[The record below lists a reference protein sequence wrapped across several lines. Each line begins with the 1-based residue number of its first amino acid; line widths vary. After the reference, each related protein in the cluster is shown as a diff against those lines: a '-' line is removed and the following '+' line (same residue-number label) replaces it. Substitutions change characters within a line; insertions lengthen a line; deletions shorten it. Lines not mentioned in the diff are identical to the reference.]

1 MHDISHTKSNI
12 MKPCKV
18 KALSLHDSIS
28 LGEVELGLSCEHR
41 PSEEEMRRLPLLLR
55 LLSSSRPL
63 SSIPTFPLPP
73 IEGGG
78 GDGGAN
84 NGNDNEGTNDNDEL
98 VSSKSDTTDDVIQ
111 QAVNRLEDRAALY
124 SAAEGVEVVACHLAP
139 YVCRKISRLAPLQR
153 TKVKATTGGS
163 GSGAGATAKTAG
175 GGEFGTD
182 ELARLAAN
190 PVLAST
196 SRSSSTATATAKRQK
211 MSSEASDD
219 LQTDNLDEDEDM
231 ADVNSGGDATATQNA
246 NNKRRRASSAAHESV
261 LAAGNSEDSQ
271 EATVTKTLSELALLV
286 VQSLQSTATPR
297 KEDND
302 GGGGGGG
309 EEGEEKSSLSLTIE
323 DSILA
328 EPRQGQG
335 SGSASAA
342 SIGSV
347 GGGAMVASDLGSMV
361 VSLMHHAP
369 VLRHRHVAVSLLHC
383 IAASR
388 FDSSRVDSNNVD
400 FHSVS

>member
-1 MHDISHTKSNI
+1 MVSLVKHNTMKASNG
-12 MKPCKV
+12 

-28 LGEVELGLSCEHR
+28 LGEVELGLSSEHR
-41 PSEEEMRRLPLLLR
+41 PSEEEVRRLPLLLR

-73 IEGGG
+73 I
-78 GDGGAN
+78 D
-84 NGNDNEGTNDNDEL
+84 DNDDDDDDN
-98 VSSKSDTTDDVIQ
+98 KSESTDVIIQ

-153 TKVKATTGGS
+153 MKVKGGKKSGTGSAKTGG
-163 GSGAGATAKTAG
+163 A
-175 GGEFGTD
+175 GEFGTD

-190 PVLAST
+190 PVLASGQ
-196 SRSSSTATATAKRQK
+196 RSSSTATSKRQK

-219 LQTDNLDEDEDM
+219 LQTDLQTDEDEDM
-231 ADVNSGGDATATQNA
+231 ADASGNATQNAITNA

-286 VQSLQSTATPR
+286 VQSLQSNATPR
-297 KEDND
+297 KADND
-302 GGGGGGG
+302 GGGG
-309 EEGEEKSSLSLTIE
+309 EGEEKSSLSLTIE

-335 SGSASAA
+335 SGGSASA
-342 SIGSV
+342 SVSMGSV
-347 GGGAMVASDLGSMV
+347 GGGGAMVASDLGSMV

-369 VLRHRHVAVSLLHC
+369 VLRHRHVAVSLLYTLRC
-383 IAASR
+383 VVRSR
-388 FDSSRVDSNNVD
+388 FESC
-400 FHSVS
+400 

>member
-1 MHDISHTKSNI
+1 MLDISNNT
-12 MKPCKV
+12 MKPSSGKP
-18 KALSLHDSIS
+18 LSLHDSIS

-41 PSEEEMRRLPLLLR
+41 PSDEEVRRLPLLLR

-73 IEGGG
+73 LNADE
-78 GDGGAN
+78 DDE
-84 NGNDNEGTNDNDEL
+84 NDDVL
-98 VSSKSDTTDDVIQ
+98 SSKSDTDDVIQ

-153 TKVKATTGGS
+153 TKVKGGKGVKTG
-163 GSGAGATAKTAG
+163 A
-175 GGEFGTD
+175 GEFGTE

-196 SRSSSTATATAKRQK
+196 SRSPSTSKRQK
-211 MSSEASDD
+211 VSSEASDD
-219 LQTDNLDEDEDM
+219 LQTDDLDEDEDM
-231 ADVNSGGDATATQNA
+231 ADVSGDATATATQNA
-246 NNKRRRASSAAHESV
+246 NNKRHRASAAHESV

-302 GGGGGGG
+302 GG
-309 EEGEEKSSLSLTIE
+309 EGEEKSSLSLTIE

-369 VLRHRHVAVSLLHC
+369 VLRHRHVAVSLIRC
-383 IAASR
+383 VATKGIEWSR
-388 FDSSRVDSNNVD
+388 IK
-400 FHSVS
+400 

>member
-1 MHDISHTKSNI
+1 MISGKESTMKSSNG
-12 MKPCKV
+12 

-41 PSEEEMRRLPLLLR
+41 PSEEEVRRLPLLLR

-73 IEGGG
+73 PDDE
-78 GDGGAN
+78 D
-84 NGNDNEGTNDNDEL
+84 EENDEL
-98 VSSKSDTTDDVIQ
+98 SSDTDVIIQ

-153 TKVKATTGGS
+153 TKKSKGASAKAGELEY
-163 GSGAGATAKTAG
+163 
-175 GGEFGTD
+175 EFGTQ
-182 ELARLAAN
+182 ELSRLATN
-190 PVLAST
+190 PVLST
-196 SRSSSTATATAKRQK
+196 ASRSGSTGKRQK
-211 MSSEASDD
+211 MSSEALQQREHTTSASDGISDD
-219 LQTDNLDEDEDM
+219 LDDDEDM
-231 ADVNSGGDATATQNA
+231 ADASGDATASA
-246 NNKRRRASSAAHESV
+246 NNKRRRATSERESV
-261 LAAGNSEDSQ
+261 LGAGNSEDSQ

-286 VQSLQSTATPR
+286 VQSLQSTTTPR
-297 KEDND
+297 KEDD
-302 GGGGGGG
+302 GGGGG
-309 EEGEEKSSLSLTIE
+309 EGEKSSLSLTIE

-335 SGSASAA
+335 SGTAA

-369 VLRHRHVAVSLLHC
+369 VLRHRHVAVSL
-383 IAASR
+383 
-388 FDSSRVDSNNVD
+388 
-400 FHSVS
+400 

>member
-1 MHDISHTKSNI
+1 MVSLIQNNTMKASNG
-12 MKPCKV
+12 

-41 PSEEEMRRLPLLLR
+41 PSEEEVRRLPLLLR

-73 IEGGG
+73 LDEE
-78 GDGGAN
+78 D
-84 NGNDNEGTNDNDEL
+84 ENDEL
-98 VSSKSDTTDDVIQ
+98 LSSKSDTDVIIQ

-153 TKVKATTGGS
+153 TKVKGGSTS
-163 GSGAGATAKTAG
+163 GSGKTG
-175 GGEFGTD
+175 GGEFGTE

-196 SRSSSTATATAKRQK
+196 SRSSSASTSKRQK
-211 MSSEASDD
+211 VSSEASDD
-219 LQTDNLDEDEDM
+219 LQTDDLDEDEDM
-231 ADVNSGGDATATQNA
+231 ADVSGDATATATQNA
-246 NNKRRRASSAAHESV
+246 NNKRRRASSAVHESV

-271 EATVTKTLSELALLV
+271 EATVIKTLSELALLV
-286 VQSLQSTATPR
+286 VQALQSTATPR

-302 GGGGGGG
+302 GGG
-309 EEGEEKSSLSLTIE
+309 EGEEKSSLSLTIE

-342 SIGSV
+342 SMGSV

-369 VLRHRHVAVSLLHC
+369 VLRHRHVAVSLLHTLRC
-383 IAASR
+383 DESI
-388 FDSSRVDSNNVD
+388 
-400 FHSVS
+400 

>member
-1 MHDISHTKSNI
+1 MLDISNNT
-12 MKPCKV
+12 MKPSSGKP
-18 KALSLHDSIS
+18 LSLHDSIS

-41 PSEEEMRRLPLLLR
+41 PSDEEVRRLPLLLR

-73 IEGGG
+73 LNADE
-78 GDGGAN
+78 DDE
-84 NGNDNEGTNDNDEL
+84 NDDVL
-98 VSSKSDTTDDVIQ
+98 SSKSDTDDVIQ

-153 TKVKATTGGS
+153 TKATKGGS
-163 GSGAGATAKTAG
+163 ASAKTGA
-175 GGEFGTD
+175 GEFGTE

-196 SRSSSTATATAKRQK
+196 SRSPSTSKRQK
-211 MSSEASDD
+211 VSSEASDD
-219 LQTDNLDEDEDM
+219 LQTDDLDEDEDM
-231 ADVNSGGDATATQNA
+231 ADVSGDATATATQNA
-246 NNKRRRASSAAHESV
+246 NNKRHRASAAHESV

-302 GGGGGGG
+302 GG
-309 EEGEEKSSLSLTIE
+309 EGEEKSSLSLTIE

-369 VLRHRHVAVSLLHC
+369 VLRHRHVAVSFRRCVATNRVESDQMMTILYC
-383 IAASR
+383 GSWNR
-388 FDSSRVDSNNVD
+388 FST
-400 FHSVS
+400 